1 MSLPAS
7 LRLYTP
13 EEVAESVG
21 NITGNTIRGLIAQH
35 KAGWVKGSRGK
46 VLMTEEHVRGL
57 IEYLTQPMPVTAPPG
72 PPGDADDDDEPF
84 RTTSRSAARG
94 R

>member
-35 KAGWVKGSRGK
+35 KVGWVKGSRGK

-57 IEYLTQPMPVTAPPG
+57 IEYLTQPMPVTVPAAPVEEE
-72 PPGDADDDDEPF
+72 DVF